1 MIVDDSSVPSVASR
15 ISRRKRVG
23 VADEG
28 RHDRLA
34 AAPGEERQAHLVVR
48 DHLALAVPR
57 EPAHRGLR
65 QERSEDRLIA
75 VFPRARIEQLALR
88 ADQVEPADQRRAG
101 EHVVDRALGRRVRP
115 EGGLDPIE
123 EGVLRSTQGHLDLL
137 GGHRRHVARLLSVE
151 QLGRRLPLADRDVA
165 EDRDDR
171 GGRHDRQERE
181 RRESRGRRQHSG
193 GYSRSASSR
202 RIMASVCS

>member
-15 ISRRKRVG
+15 ISRRSVSGSRTKAATTGSPLRPVRS
-23 VADEG
+23 A
-28 RHDRLA
+28 RHTWLFA
-34 AAPGEERQAHLVVR
+34 ITF
-48 DHLALAVPR
+48 ALAVPR

-101 EHVVDRALGRRVRP
+101 EHVIDRALGRRVRP
-115 EGGLDPIE
+115 EGGLHPIE
-123 EGVLRSTQGHLDLL
+123 ERVLRSAQGHLDLL
-137 GGHRRHVARLLSVE
+137 GSHRRHVARLLSVE